1 MQNHNYASD
10 PLEWPLLTRGI
21 AYFISKESN
30 AQVHLLGNVAVWY
43 AGTASLAAYGALL
56 IVYLM
61 RRRRQCYFNDWRL
74 RLKKIG
80 EATPRCS
87 SRDNGI

>member
-43 AGTASLAAYGALL
+43 AGTASLLAYGALL
-56 IVYLM
+56 AVYLL
-61 RRRRQCYFNDWRL
+61 RRRRQCYDIPEGKLSIFYSKSAISN
-74 RLKKIG
+74 
-80 EATPRCS
+80 S
-87 SRDNGI
+87 

>member
-30 AQVHLLGNVAVWY
+30 AQVIQKWKSSNPMNFQSIPVKGLMFVRGNLPCQTLLHDHLYRVE
-43 AGTASLAAYGALL
+43 
-56 IVYLM
+56 
-61 RRRRQCYFNDWRL
+61 QNDS
-74 RLKKIG
+74 
-80 EATPRCS
+80 CMF
-87 SRDNGI
+87 

>member
-56 IVYLM
+56 AVYLL
-61 RRRRQCYFNDWRL
+61 RRRRQCYDIPEG
-74 RLKKIG
+74 K
-80 EATPRCS
+80 
-87 SRDNGI
+87 